1 MLMNDRVKPQPGQLN
16 PVNRFSV
23 QTSGSETPNIPTD
36 SGLLTFS
43 TNDAPMTD
51 TNKANHAACFCWS
64 IRDVL
69 ASDASIGRSEF
80 DLKINLIESL
90 PRQHFSSSVPRILVR
105 IAQVAVEPAQEM
117 ASIWR
122 LFVGG

>member
-16 PVNRFSV
+16 PVKRFSV
-23 QTSGSETPNIPTD
+23 QTSGSEIPNTPTD

-43 TNDAPMTD
+43 TNDAPLTD

-80 DLKINLIESL
+80 NLTFNLIESL
-90 PRQHFSSSVPRILVR
+90 PRQHSSSAVPRLLVR
-105 IAQVAVEPAQEM
+105 IARVADEPAQEM
-117 ASIWR
+117 ASI
-122 LFVGG
+122 